1 MTYVLRTFV
10 PGNLKADRSNLWMP
24 VVEWE
29 AARSSS
35 VASSQ
40 PADSMQH
47 KATAATAAAA
57 TVVFAKCSLCT
68 LLSANRS
75 LVRGPIVLLGTFND
89 NWGILADGLN
99 GTIHQMQSITNM

>member
-1 MTYVLRTFV
+1 MRSSPLI
-10 PGNLKADRSNLWMP
+10 NWKADRSNLWTP

-29 AARSSS
+29 TAQSSS
-35 VASSQ
+35 ASSSQ
-40 PADSMQH
+40 PIDGIQNE
-47 KATAATAAAA
+47 AAAPA

-68 LLSANRS
+68 LLSADRS
-75 LVRGPIVLLGTFND
+75 RVRGPIVLLGTFND